1 MDEVFYT
8 FYCYIYAMKKV
19 FLFWIFPLFVW
30 GQNSLDT
37 SVSTKIS
44 LIFGGDIMCHG
55 PQLRAA
61 YKDSLKNYDFYENY
75 AYLQNI
81 FSNSD
86 FSILNLETTIGVKP
100 YSGYPQFSAPPEL
113 LTAAKSAGINVL
125 MTANNHSCDKGK
137 KGIVSTL
144 NFLDNLELKHTGT
157 FRDKKEADSLAPLIL
172 EKNGIKIA
180 LVNYTYG
187 TNGIPVPYPTRVNLI
202 DTIKIKKDLA
212 RAKVLKPDIIIAFL
226 HWGIQYK
233 NYPSKKQKQLAD
245 FLHKNGVK
253 IVIGS
258 HPHVIQPIELRRDS
272 LNKISEITVFSL
284 GNFISNQRTFPR
296 DGSMLVKFSIEKLS
310 DGKITI
316 EGFET
321 IPLWVYKF
329 FDKNKAHYL
338 ILPVKDFILQP
349 DFFEQNTDYQKMMK
363 FYKHYQSFKFNT
375 L

>member
-1 MDEVFYT
+1 VPFYVI
-8 FYCYIYAMKKV
+8 YIYIYPVKKI
-19 FLFWIFPLFVW
+19 FLLWIFPFFIWAQSPV
-30 GQNSLDT
+30 DT
-37 SVSTKIS
+37 LTSSKIT
-44 LIFGGDIMCHG
+44 LVFGGDIMCHG
-55 PQLRAA
+55 PQIRAA
-61 YKDSLKNYDFYENY
+61 YNDSLNTYDFHENY
-75 AYLQNI
+75 VFLHNI
-81 FSNSD
+81 FSHAD
-86 FSILNLETTIGVKP
+86 FTILNLETTIGLKP

-125 MTANNHSCDKGK
+125 MTANNHSCDKGR

-157 FRDKKEADSLAPLIL
+157 FRNKKEADSLVPLIL

-187 TNGIPVPYPTRVNLI
+187 TNGIPIPYPTRVNLI
-202 DTIKIKKDLA
+202 DTLKIKKDLA
-212 RAKVLKPDIIIAFL
+212 RAKVLNPDIIIAFL

-258 HPHVIQPIELRRDS
+258 HPHVIQPIELQRDS
-272 LNKISEITVFSL
+272 LNETSKLTVFSL
-284 GNFISNQRTFPR
+284 GNFISNQRKFPR
-296 DGSMLVKFSIEKLS
+296 DGSILVKFSIEKLS
-310 DGKITI
+310 DRKITI
-316 EGFET
+316 DNFET

-363 FYKHYQSFKFNT
+363 FYKHYQSFKFDK